1 MNFGCFCIDLIINY
15 TSNFFFLILPFNVT
29 IIASIKFSL
38 VIVLLILIRAG
49 LPRYRYDFLTILGW
63 SRFLVISLF
72 FILFYTFF
80 YSPCILN
87 NFGTINFA
95 NLYVIVAQKN

>member
-80 YSPCILN
+80 FC
-87 NFGTINFA
+87 
-95 NLYVIVAQKN
+95 VWM